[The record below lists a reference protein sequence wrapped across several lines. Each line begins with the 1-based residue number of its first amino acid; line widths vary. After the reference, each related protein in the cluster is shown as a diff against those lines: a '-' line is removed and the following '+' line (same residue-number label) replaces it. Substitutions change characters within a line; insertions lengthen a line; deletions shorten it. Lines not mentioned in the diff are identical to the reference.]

1 MAKMTATEVARSF
14 SSVLSRVAEGEE
26 IEITRNG
33 APLAVIVPAQ
43 GMFLS
48 GRRWREILDAAPPV
62 DEDFARDVM
71 EARRS
76 IPPPESRW
84 PS

>member
-1 MAKMTATEVARSF
+1 MTATEVARNF
-14 SSVLSRVAEGEE
+14 SAVLNRVSAGEE

-33 APLAVIVPAQ
+33 APLAVLVPAH

-48 GRRWREILDAAPPV
+48 GRRWREILDAAPHV

-71 EARRS
+71 EARRALG
-76 IPPPESRW
+76 PPTSHW